1 MVWRALTRES
11 LEETKQK
18 FASSGYVIQWYAMA
32 MEVILTTLGKEW
44 WKTNCTI
51 TAIKPDE
58 FLSISDD
65 SEENRLNYQDRII
78 KLGHMLY
85 ALKECKGYET
95 FISSLKTR
103 DMASTYFE
111 LWVANTLHQNNF
123 ATEFIKAKGKKGEDY
138 DILALRNE
146 TTISVEAKS
155 RRSGSILGEK
165 TLRNTLET
173 ARKQL
178 PSLGPGIIFVSIPN
192 EWTMDRNAE
201 DVIRNN
207 IDAIYRNSARVNY
220 IVLIWH
226 RWIKLDTGNAI
237 VSFVRQYENP
247 NPRTPIA
254 LGQVVQPLEMPIKL
268 DPEQQ
273 DFTPSFW

>member
-1 MVWRALTRES
+1 MVWRVLTRES

-18 FASSGYVIQWYAMA
+18 FAPSGYVMQWYAMA
-32 MEVILTTLGKEW
+32 MQVILTTLGREW
-44 WKTNCTI
+44 WKKNCTI

-58 FLSISDD
+58 FLSVSGD
-65 SEENRLNYQDRII
+65 SEENRLNHQNRII

-85 ALKECKGYET
+85 ALKECKGYEA

-103 DMASTYFE
+103 NLASTFFE

-123 ATEFIKAKGKKGEDY
+123 TIEFINAKGKKGEDY
-138 DILALRNE
+138 DLLALQNV

-178 PSLGPGIIFVSIPN
+178 PSSGPGIIFVSIPT
-192 EWTMDRNAE
+192 EWTMDRNTE
-201 DVIRNN
+201 HVIGNN
-207 IDAIYRNSARVNY
+207 IDAFYRTSARVNY

-226 RWIKLDTGNAI
+226 QWIELETGKAI
-237 VSFVRQYENP
+237 VSFVREYENP
-247 NPRTPIA
+247 NPRTPVA
-254 LGQVVQPLEMPIKL
+254 LVQVVQPLEMPIKL
-268 DPEQQ
+268 DPKQQ